1 MINGGFCEPTD
12 IARAVRGGAIEILH
26 AAVEHSARIVFMM
39 CAGYDESLW
48 SVFDVGGESGADRIP
63 GLRTGV
69 RC

>member
-1 MINGGFCEPTD
+1 MAGFVNRL
-12 IARAVRGGAIEILH
+12 ILLGRSVGGAIEILH